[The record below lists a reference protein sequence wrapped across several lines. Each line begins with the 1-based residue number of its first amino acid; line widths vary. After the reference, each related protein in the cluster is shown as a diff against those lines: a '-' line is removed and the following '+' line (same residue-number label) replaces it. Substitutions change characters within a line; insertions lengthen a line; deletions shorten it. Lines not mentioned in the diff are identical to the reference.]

1 MIHLAVPEAGAFSL
15 RSYLADEGLALSARM
30 RVVPYET
37 FLVAPVLETG
47 TWVFAAIDHLQPAGV
62 ELVAAACDA
71 LAARDGRC
79 RVLNDPRRVLLR
91 PALLNV
97 MHHEGIN
104 RFRAFTRAQLS
115 EPGVGD
121 GLRYPVFIREANRHT
136 GNLGPLLRDD
146 AELHTALV
154 SLRLRGHRMEDLLIV
169 EFCDT
174 ADEQGVYR
182 KYSAFRVGDAI
193 LPRYLNFSTHWMIKH
208 NTRLYDLERAD
219 EELAY
224 LYDNPHEAWLR
235 RVFDVAGIE
244 YGRIDYG
251 LLGDVPQLW
260 EINTNPTIGRVG
272 PPRRRPPDVEAYR
285 SRIAPGRALFY
296 ERFTEAWQ
304 ALDATGAERQAVP
317 FSVSVDLRRRHAS
330 ETRTQE
336 RRQARRRLYDR
347 IAGYRLVR
355 TLRRFVQPAVV
366 RVSRAGIRRP

>member
-193 LPRYLNFSTHWMIKH
+193 LPRYLNFSTHWMI
-208 NTRLYDLERAD
+208 
-219 EELAY
+219 
-224 LYDNPHEAWLR
+224 
-235 RVFDVAGIE
+235 
-244 YGRIDYG
+244 
-251 LLGDVPQLW
+251 
-260 EINTNPTIGRVG
+260 
-272 PPRRRPPDVEAYR
+272 
-285 SRIAPGRALFY
+285 
-296 ERFTEAWQ
+296 
-304 ALDATGAERQAVP
+304 
-317 FSVSVDLRRRHAS
+317 
-330 ETRTQE
+330 
-336 RRQARRRLYDR
+336 
-347 IAGYRLVR
+347 
-355 TLRRFVQPAVV
+355 
-366 RVSRAGIRRP
+366 